1 MTKKGRG
8 VMATDATAAEPLAI
22 RPLDSHRERLAAAGG
37 PDIRLEIIEP
47 KAILNLRGRADDPGF
62 ADAMR
67 NTLGLDLPTEPNR
80 CLSTDQEGQGA
91 AHVVYWLGPDEWLV
105 MAPAGTEALLQAALH
120 TARPDDPWLSIVDLS
135 HNSTGLCLAGI
146 RARDV
151 LASGCPLDLHPRTFD
166 VDHCAQTVLAKSR
179 IVLRQ
184 VSVEPAF
191 EIWARNSFARYLADW
206 LIDAIELLDP
216 AA

>member
-1 MTKKGRG
+1 
-8 VMATDATAAEPLAI
+8 MATDAPAVPPSAV
-22 RPLDSHRERLAAAGG
+22 RPLDSRRDRLAAAGG

-80 CLSTDQEGQGA
+80 CQSLTAEGDDA
-91 AHVVYWLGPDEWLV
+91 AGVIYWLGPDEWLV
-105 MAPAGTEALLQAALH
+105 MAAAGTEAALEAALRA
-120 TARPDDPWLSIVDLS
+120 ARPEDPWLAVVDVS
-135 HNSTGLCLAGI
+135 NNFTGLRLGGTS
-146 RARDV
+146 ARDV
-151 LASGCPLDLHPRTFD
+151 LASGCPLDLHPRMFD

-179 IVLRQ
+179 ILLRH

-191 EIWARNSFARYLADW
+191 EIWVRNSFARYLADW
-206 LIDAIELLDP
+206 LLDAMELRDT
-216 AA
+216 AI